1 MNDLREALL
10 DAHVKFEI
18 SRLRGPALAKT
29 IDERLTSAFAW
40 LEGVKGSD
48 IVTREMITGVIQRY
62 AIDLK
67 ISGGITELAG
77 EMANVVFS
85 SKKSVSTRIGDVC
98 ETTSYEEFS
107 DKIVTLE
114 GAQREIIRYLVQS
127 TAFGTLAGRVL
138 SRVVLDLLFRVDEG
152 ERGLGLKELAV
163 GLGQRVF
170 PGFDQRLGQV
180 LSRYVERHANR
191 FTRDG
196 EKHLLEAV
204 DREWVRQMADE
215 VWDAVSRRTL
225 SDVSTVFT
233 GQDLEDFVVLG
244 YEFWLKFR
252 KTPYFRAVVTEAV
265 DHLFTKYGNESLASL
280 IADMGVTKDMVAR
293 ELVLFA
299 EPAIAHAARTG
310 FLEKELRALLEPFYR
325 STELG
330 AVLASRR

>member
-10 DAHVKFEI
+10 DAHVKYEL
-18 SRLRGPALAKT
+18 SRLRGPELTKI
-29 IDERLTSAFAW
+29 IDERLTSGFVW

-48 IVTREMITGVIQRY
+48 VVTREMITGIIQRY
-62 AIDLK
+62 VIDLK
-67 ISGGITELAG
+67 VSGGITELAG

-85 SKKSVSTRIGDVC
+85 SSVSTRIGEVC
-98 ETTSYEEFS
+98 ETASYEEFA
-107 DKIVTLE
+107 DKIVALE
-114 GAQREIIRYLVQS
+114 SAQREVIRYLVQS

-152 ERGLGLKELAV
+152 QRGLGIKELAV

-215 VWDAVSRRTL
+215 IWDAVSRRTL
-225 SDVSTVFT
+225 SDVSAVFT
-233 GQDLEDFVVLG
+233 AQDLEDFVVLV
-244 YEFWLKFR
+244 YEFWMKFR
-252 KTPYFRAVVTEAV
+252 KTPYFRAVVAEAV
-265 DHLFTKYGNESLASL
+265 DHLFTKYGDESLASL

-293 ELVLFA
+293 ELSLFA
-299 EPAIAHAARTG
+299 EPALEHAARTG

-325 STELG
+325 SAELG
-330 AVLASRR
+330 AVLASRG